1 MNAARLGSICSNG
14 GVEEGVL
21 TMMAVWSQP
30 VNCRMRHEAGA
41 GGGEMCG
48 I

>member
-1 MNAARLGSICSNG
+1 MEG
-14 GVEEGVL
+14 GVL

-30 VNCRMRHEAGA
+30 VNCRMRHEAG
-41 GGGEMCG
+41 GGGGEEMCG